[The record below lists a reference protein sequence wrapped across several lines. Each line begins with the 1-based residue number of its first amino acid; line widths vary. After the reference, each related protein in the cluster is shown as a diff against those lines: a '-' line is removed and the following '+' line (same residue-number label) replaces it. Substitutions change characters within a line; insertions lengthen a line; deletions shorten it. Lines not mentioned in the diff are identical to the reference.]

1 MSLVEIEKKIL
12 RLLMKICL
20 WTLVFLFA
28 TIAFVFIPSTTSLVS
43 LAIAVII
50 LPISK
55 WQDMLRKA
63 LPKKWIKPVLAVAL
77 TIVLLASVPTPATT
91 SQSAEIPEA
100 TENLMM
106 PQTLAAIDKPT
117 EALISAPPA
126 MPNLTEPEDIVAVE
140 PETQAEETS
149 SFEIHFLDVGQADAA
164 IVMCDGQ
171 VMLVDGG
178 RPSNS
183 SLLYTYLKD
192 RGIDHLNYVVCTHPH
207 EDHVGGLAGALH
219 YASVDNALSPVDEYE
234 SEIFKSF
241 VDCLDQQG
249 VEISIPSPGDSF
261 TLGSATMTVL
271 GPIKP
276 SASPNNN
283 SIILRVVYGDT
294 SFLLMGDAE
303 EPEEADILDSGVE
316 LKSTLLKVA
325 HHGSSTSSGDGFLEA
340 VSPSYAVISDGKDAS
355 SFGRLTE
362 ETLSK
367 LGVAGVVVYRTDLQ
381 GDIVCVSDGK
391 ALSFQVEKNP
401 EIDTLAPIIA
411 ETPEPEATAVP
422 EETQRPEETQAP
434 TETQAPAET
443 QVPVETP
450 VPEEKTY
457 ILNTNTQKFHK
468 PSCSSVKDI
477 KDSNKAEFV
486 GTRDEVIAMG
496 YKSCGRCHP

>member
-1 MSLVEIEKKIL
+1 MRFVENRKMIL
-12 RLLMKICL
+12 RVLMKICL
-20 WTLVFLFA
+20 WTLVFSFA
-28 TIAFVFIPSTTSLVS
+28 IIALVFIPSITSLVS
-43 LAIAVII
+43 LVIAAII

-55 WQDMLRKA
+55 WQDILRKA
-63 LPKKWIKPVLAVAL
+63 LPKKWINPALAVAL
-77 TIVLLASVPTPATT
+77 IIVLLASIPTLATT
-91 SQSAEIPEA
+91 SQSAEISEA
-100 TENLMM
+100 TANLMM
-106 PQTLAAIDKPT
+106 PQTLAAIDKPK
-117 EALISAPPA
+117 EILISAPPT
-126 MPNLTEPEDIVAVE
+126 MPNPTEPEEIVAEE
-140 PETQAEETS
+140 PETQAEEVS
-149 SFEIHFLDVGQADAA
+149 SFEIHFLNVGQADAA

-219 YASVDNALSPVDEYE
+219 YATVDNALSPVAEYE

-249 VEISIPSPGDSF
+249 VAITIPSPGNSF
-261 TLGSATMTVL
+261 TLGSATVTVL

-276 SASPNNN
+276 SESPNNN

-303 EPEEADILDSGVE
+303 EPEEADILNAGVE
-316 LKSTLLKVA
+316 VKSTLLKVA
-325 HHGSSTSSGDGFLEA
+325 HHGSSTSTGDSFLEA
-340 VSPSYAVISDGKDAS
+340 VSPTYAVISDGIDAS

-362 ETLSK
+362 ETLGK
-367 LGVAGVVVYRTDLQ
+367 LRAAGVVVYRTDLQ
-381 GDIVCVSDGK
+381 GDIVCASDGK
-391 ALSFQVEKNP
+391 TLSFHVEKNP
-401 EIDTLAPIIA
+401 DIDTLAPIIA
-411 ETPEPEATAVP
+411 ETPEPEVTAVP
-422 EETQRPEETQAP
+422 AETQVP
-434 TETQAPAET
+434 TET

-450 VPEEKTY
+450 VPEGKTF
-457 ILNTNTQKFHK
+457 ILNTNTHKFHK
-468 PSCSSVKDI
+468 PSCSSVEDM

>member
-1 MSLVEIEKKIL
+1 MSLVEIGKKIL
-12 RLLMKICL
+12 RVLIKICL
-20 WTLVFLFA
+20 WALFFSFA

-43 LAIAVII
+43 LAIAAII

-63 LPKKWIKPVLAVAL
+63 LPKKWIKPVPAVVL
-77 TIVLLASVPTPATT
+77 TIVLLASIPTHATA
-91 SQSAEIPEA
+91 SQSAETPEA
-100 TENLMM
+100 TENLMI
-106 PQTLAAIDKPT
+106 PQTLAAIDKPA
-117 EALISAPPA
+117 EELISAPTA
-126 MPNLTEPEDIVAVE
+126 MPNPTGPKEIVAKE
-140 PETQAEETS
+140 PETQKEEAS

-178 RPSNS
+178 KPSNS

-192 RGIDHLNYVVCTHPH
+192 RDIGHLNYVVCTHPH

-261 TLGSATMTVL
+261 TLGSATVTVL

-303 EPEEADILDSGVE
+303 ETEEADILDSVVE

-325 HHGSSTSSGDGFLEA
+325 HHGSSTSSAGSFLEA

-362 ETLSK
+362 ETLGK
-367 LGVAGVVVYRTDLQ
+367 LGAAGVVVYRTDLQ

-391 ALSFQVEKNP
+391 TLSFQVEKNP
-401 EIDTLAPIIA
+401 EIDTFAPIIA
-411 ETPEPEATAVP
+411 ETPESEVIAVP
-422 EETQRPEETQAP
+422 EETQHPEKLQAP
-434 TETQAPAET
+434 VEPPIPAG
-443 QVPVETP
+443 
-450 VPEEKTY
+450 KTY
-457 ILNTNTQKFHK
+457 ILNTNTHKFHK
-468 PSCSSVKDI
+468 PSCSSVEDM